1 MVNLDDYVMTG
12 NIEKFKTEL
21 LKGITER
28 PAYCVEIMERAF
40 GKDYSI
46 SKVLSRALSDMYE
59 TAISKLLEEG
69 EINEFDKFKNNEG
82 KYSVFTTR
90 YVRAK
95 K

>member
-12 NIEKFKTEL
+12 NIERFKSEL
-21 LKGITER
+21 SKGITER

-46 SKVLSRALSDMYE
+46 SPVLSHALSDMYE
-59 TAISKLLEEG
+59 TAINKLLDEG
-69 EINEFDKFKNNEG
+69 KINESNKFTNNERN
-82 KYSVFTTR
+82 YSVFTTS
-90 YVRAK
+90 YVRVK